1 MGASTAPTKKT
12 DVTGV
17 ASLAKQMLSEG
28 NGDAA
33 LELVLGVLQQL
44 FEKNSELE
52 LRMRKLLKQQFGR
65 TSEKLSAAQ
74 LSLFLSQVADAGAP
88 APVEVPAQA
97 SNEPA
102 EADSLLPRKPAKG
115 HGRKPLPPELP
126 REERV
131 HMPAAEALAC
141 VDCGREKSK
150 IAEERSDTL
159 EWVPGHFKVITEVR
173 PKFAC
178 RACENGIVIAP
189 PAARVIEGGLPGPGL
204 LAHILVSKY
213 RDSLPLN
220 RLCAIFDRSGVDL
233 RTSTL
238 SDWVGGAT
246 DMLAAVAEEIRRQAL
261 VSYLLQSDD
270 TGLRVLD
277 KDAPNGVKRGHMWVY
292 LGDGKWAAFVYTPN
306 WKQEGPLSFLRGR
319 EGWLQVDGYKG
330 YDALFTRPGA
340 TAIEVGCW
348 SHARRGFVDAL
359 DGGDLRAALP
369 LQLMGKLFEIERRAT
384 EEGLSPE
391 ERLTRR
397 NEQSTLVIDQLMRW
411 VADTYNRE
419 PPKSPLAKALFYVI
433 NQWSSLKRFLEDGR
447 LPLHNNASENALRAI
462 AVGRKNY
469 LFAGSDA
476 GAERAAIAYTVLSTC
491 VLNGV
496 DPWAWT
502 RDVLEKIANG
512 WPQKRI
518 AELLPP
524 NWKAAR
530 ESVPSA

>member
-1 MGASTAPTKKT
+1 M

-17 ASLAKQMLSEG
+17 AEHAKQLLSEG

-33 LELVLGVLQQL
+33 LELVLGLLQQL

-74 LSLFLSQVADAGAP
+74 LSLFLSEMASAD
-88 APVEVPAQA
+88 
-97 SNEPA
+97 
-102 EADSLLPRKPAKG
+102 DSLEAATLPEPPPDATTEAELPRRKVTKG
-115 HGRKPLPPELP
+115 HGRKPLPVELP

-131 HMPAAEALAC
+131 HMPPAEELAC
-141 VDCGREKSK
+141 ADCGREKSRLG
-150 IAEERSDTL
+150 EERSDTL
-159 EWVPGHFKVITEVR
+159 EWVPGHFKVIAEVR

-178 RACENGIVIAP
+178 RACESGICIAP
-189 PAARVIEGGLPGPGL
+189 PANRVIEGGLPGPGL

-220 RLCAIFDRSGVDL
+220 RLCGIFARTGVEL

-246 DMLAAVAEEIRRQAL
+246 DALGPLAEEIRRQSLAA
-261 VSYLLQSDD
+261 YLLQSDD

-277 KDAPNGVKRGHMWVY
+277 RDAPNGVKRGHMWVY
-292 LGDGKWAAFVYTPN
+292 LGDGRWAAFVYTPN
-306 WKQEGPLSFLRGR
+306 WKQDGPLSFLRDR
-319 EGWLQVDGYKG
+319 KGWLQVDGYKG

-369 LQLMGKLFEIERRAT
+369 LQLIGRLFDIERQAT
-384 EEGLSPE
+384 EENVTPE
-391 ERLTRR
+391 ERLARR
-397 NEQSTLVIDQLMRW
+397 TTQSATVIEQLMRW
-411 VADTYNRE
+411 VADSYNRE
-419 PPKSPLAKALFYVI
+419 PPKSPMAKALYYVI
-433 NQWSSLKRFLEDGR
+433 NQWPSLKQFLEDGR
-447 LPLHNNASENALRAI
+447 LPLHNNASENALRPI

-491 VLNGV
+491 AINGV

-502 RDVLEKIANG
+502 RDVLENIANG

-530 ESVPSA
+530 SSAAQA